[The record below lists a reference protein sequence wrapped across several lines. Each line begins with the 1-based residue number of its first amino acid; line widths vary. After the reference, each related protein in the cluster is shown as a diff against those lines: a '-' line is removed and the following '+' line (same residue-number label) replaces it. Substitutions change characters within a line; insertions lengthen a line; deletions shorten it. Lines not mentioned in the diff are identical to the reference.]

1 MAGTFFNVLLQPNLM
16 CRKSIQKIFIFPGS
30 WYTGSPLHSCTRVVK
45 EEHYKCL
52 KEEAHH

>member
-1 MAGTFFNVLLQPNLM
+1 MEATKVEA
-16 CRKSIQKIFIFPGS
+16 
-30 WYTGSPLHSCTRVVK
+30 YRVVK